1 MRLKDKLADRAN
13 ASSEVEYHGAF
24 AQMLGEE
31 GRGVKT
37 IIDMVQSTRLD
48 CVLGSV
54 GGCRRALQ
62 HMLNYTVREMHSN
75 LRYIDC
81 ACNCIGGQK
90 QRKTFGA
97 SLVHHPMMANL
108 LADFCMEFE
117 FY

>member
-1 MRLKDKLADRAN
+1 
-13 ASSEVEYHGAF
+13 
-24 AQMLGEE
+24 MLGEE

-97 SLVHHPMMANL
+97 SLVHHPLMANL